1 MINPLLIITGN
12 NLIPRE
18 ATSDFTLDLA
28 WGESENDFSLTVLD
42 RTIKVYKKLF
52 IWLDGTPFGG
62 IVDSVE
68 PTRKN
73 GVTTVV
79 YEGRTFS
86 GIMGSRILTPPAG
99 RDYLTVSG
107 QPHQILR
114 TLLDNA
120 GLAGLFTVEAGA
132 DLEILYQVDR
142 YTDLW
147 TCIIKICQQYQLS
160 PVFRCAHNQIYVSLK
175 KSKQWDEENNPG
187 MLDYTIKDKT
197 PPNHLIVGGKGD
209 LQAREIIHLYADQA
223 GNVSDVQQIT
233 GLDEITQFY
242 DDNNAEGQELRDNGV
257 KKLKELQNVNSIV
270 LTINS
275 LDSMSIG
282 DTVAGYDEVTGTSI
296 SSRISKQ
303 ILKISKGVATVTC
316 EATKK

>member
-1 MINPLLIITGN
+1 MTNPLLIIAES
-12 NLIPRE
+12 NLSPRE

-28 WGESENDFSLTVLD
+28 WGESENDFSLTILD
-42 RTIKVYKKLF
+42 RTVKIWKKLF

-99 RDYLTVSG
+99 RDYLTVTD

-120 GLAGLFTVEAGA
+120 GLAGLFTVETGA
-132 DLEILYQVDR
+132 DMEILYRVDR

-147 TCIIKICQQYQLS
+147 TCIIKICQQYRLS
-160 PVFRCAHNQIYVSLK
+160 PVFRCAHNRIYFSLRK
-175 KSKQWDEENNPG
+175 AASWDEENNPN
-187 MLDYTIKDKT
+187 MLDYTIKNKT

-209 LQAREIIHLYADQA
+209 LQNREIIHLYADRA
-223 GNVSDVQQIT
+223 GNVSGTQQIY

-242 DDNNAEGQELRDNGV
+242 DDNNAEGQELMDNGV
-257 KKLKELQNVNSIV
+257 KKLKELQNVNSID

-275 LDSMSIG
+275 MDGMTVG
-282 DTVAGYDEVTGTSI
+282 DTIAGYDETTGTSI

-303 ILKISKGVATVTC
+303 ILKISKGITTVTC
-316 EATKK
+316 EATKN

>member
-1 MINPLLIITGN
+1 MTNPLLIIAEN
-12 NLIPRE
+12 NLSPRE
-18 ATSDFTLDLA
+18 ATSDFALDLA

-42 RTIKVYKKLF
+42 RTVKVYKKLF

-99 RDYLTVSG
+99 RDYLTVEGS
-107 QPHQILR
+107 PRQILK

-132 DLEILYQVDR
+132 DMEILYQVDR

-147 TCIIKICQQYQLS
+147 TCITKICQQYRMS
-160 PVFRCAHNQIYVSLK
+160 PVFRCAHNQIYFSLK
-175 KSKQWDEENNPG
+175 KTVSWDEENNPG

-209 LQAREIIHLYADQA
+209 LQAREIIHLYADRA
-223 GNVSDVQQIT
+223 GNISGTQQIY

-242 DDNNAEGQELRDNGV
+242 DDNNAEGQELMDNGV
-257 KKLKELQNVNSIV
+257 KKLKELQNVNSID

-275 LDSMSIG
+275 MDGMSVG

>member
-1 MINPLLIITGN
+1 MSPLLIIAENT
-12 NLIPRE
+12 LSPRE

-42 RTIKVYKKLF
+42 RHVKIWKKLF

-62 IVDSVE
+62 IIDSVE
-68 PTRKN
+68 PTLKK

-107 QPHQILR
+107 QPHQILL

-120 GLAGLFTVEAGA
+120 GLAGLFTVETGA
-132 DLEILYQVDR
+132 DVGILYQVDR

-147 TCIIKICQQYQLS
+147 TCITKICQQYQLS

-175 KSKQWDEENNPG
+175 KAVIWDEENNPG
-187 MLDYTIKDKT
+187 MLSYTIKDKT

-209 LQAREIIHLYADQA
+209 LQAREIIHLYADLA
-223 GNVSDVQQIT
+223 GNVSDVQQIR
-233 GLDEITQFY
+233 GLGEITQFY
-242 DDNNAEGQELRDNGV
+242 DDNNAGGKELHDNGV
-257 KKLKELQNVNSIV
+257 KKLKELQNVNSID

-275 LDSMSIG
+275 LDGMTVG

-296 SSRISKQ
+296 CSRISKQ
-303 ILKISKGVATVTC
+303 ILKINKGVATVTC

>member
-1 MINPLLIITGN
+1 MSPLLIIAEN
-12 NLIPRE
+12 DLSPRE

-28 WGESENDFSLTVLD
+28 WGESENDFSLTILD
-42 RTIKVYKKLF
+42 RTVKIWKKLF

-68 PTRKN
+68 PTRKK

-99 RDYLTVSG
+99 RDYLTVEG
-107 QPHQILR
+107 QPHQILH

-120 GLAGLFTVEAGA
+120 GLAGLFMVESAA
-132 DLEILYQVDR
+132 DMEILYQVDR

-147 TCIIKICQQYQLS
+147 SCIIKICQQYRLS
-160 PVFRCAHNQIYVSLK
+160 PVFRCTRNQVYVSLK
-175 KSKQWDEENNPG
+175 KAVSWDEENNPD

-209 LQAREIIHLYADQA
+209 LQAREIIHLYADRA
-223 GNVSDVQQIT
+223 GNVSGTQQLY

-242 DDNNAEGQELRDNGV
+242 DDNNAEGQELMDNGV
-257 KKLKELQNVNSIV
+257 KKLKELQNVNSID

-275 LDSMSIG
+275 LDGMSVG
-282 DTVAGYDEVTGTSI
+282 DSIAGYDEVTGTSI

-316 EATKK
+316 EATKN